1 MLKVGRKRKRKER
14 KKERQKA
21 HKLYCQDS
29 SSRMKLHH
37 VAKKQNTRHV
47 RSLNIMSGTITRTT
61 V

>member
-1 MLKVGRKRKRKER
+1 MLKVGRKRKRKE

-47 RSLNIMSGTITRTT
+47 RSLNIMSGTITRPT